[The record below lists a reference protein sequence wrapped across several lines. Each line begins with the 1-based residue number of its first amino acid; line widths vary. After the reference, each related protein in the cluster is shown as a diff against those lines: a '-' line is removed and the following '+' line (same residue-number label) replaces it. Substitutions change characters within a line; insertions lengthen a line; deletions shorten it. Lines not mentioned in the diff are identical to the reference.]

1 MSVMVQVIFIHIN
14 KCGGTSVKKCLESY
28 KNVLICTN
36 NIQNS
41 TKNISIV
48 QRTPLWKSAFT
59 FTIVR
64 HPFSRLISAYKM
76 FHRENSSVTLQQVIN
91 IALDKQIG
99 YNNTVLAKKNN
110 SLQFCMR
117 STKPK
122 PKLTNNLAYVS
133 RIKRHTLPMTHPHYG
148 IVRADDTITVD
159 FVAHLENIANDWK
172 IVEQHLGKEVP
183 LPKANATNDNHVE
196 LSPAQVSAL
205 YAYYKRDF
213 KVFGYD
219 PKVYRE
225 MA

>member
-14 KCGGTSVKKCLESY
+14 KCGGTSVKRCLESD

-36 NIQNS
+36 NIKNS
-41 TKNISIV
+41 AKNISIV

-64 HPFSRLISAYKM
+64 HPFLRLIYAYKM
-76 FHRENSSVTLQQVIN
+76 FHRENSAYTLQQVIN
-91 IALDKQIG
+91 IALDKTV
-99 YNNTVLAKKNN
+99 NHNVVLAKKNN

-159 FVAHLENIANDWK
+159 FVAHLENITNDWEV
-172 IVEQHLGKEVP
+172 IEHHLGKTVP

-196 LSPAQVSAL
+196 LSPAQVTAL

-213 KVFGYD
+213 EIFGN
-219 PKVYRE
+219 PKVY
-225 MA
+225 